1 MESVQAVSISDR
13 GTTKGGFVAQQY
25 STMTT
30 SRESFLKRARE
41 ASKLTIPTLIPE
53 SGHTY
58 TSDYP
63 TPYQSIGAR
72 GVNNLA
78 SKMLM
83 ALLPPNSPFFRLIID
98 DFDLANLIGEDKRGP
113 VEEGL
118 AKIERAALHEIEA
131 EAMRVPI
138 YEALKHLIV
147 GGNALLHLPNKGVMR
162 VFHLDSYTV
171 KRDVQGNILKIIVKE
186 TLSAKTLPVELQKY
200 VDTSAED
207 TYRTYD
213 LFTCIKREEKK
224 YEIFQEIQGN
234 RIEES
239 SGQYP
244 LDQLPWIPLRF
255 NRIDNE
261 DYGRGFV
268 EEYIGDLKSVEGLS
282 QAIVEGS
289 AAAAKVL
296 FLVKPN
302 GTTKLRTLAESP
314 NGAIVAG
321 DANDVSTLQLQKS
334 TDFRVANE
342 MLQYLTNRLQFAF
355 LMNSSVERQA
365 ERVTAEEIR
374 YKAQEL
380 EMALGGVYSVLSQ
393 ELQVPLVKLLLARL
407 TKQGKMPKFPKN
419 TVKPEIVTGVE
430 ALGRGQDLNKLATF
444 LQYLQPLGQQIIA
457 QEMNIGDY
465 IDRLGASLGIDTSGL
480 IKTSEEKQMEK
491 QMIEQ
496 QRQQM
501 MQQQMMQ
508 DVVKGSAPP
517 LAKTIAQDVAGNPEM
532 LEQMQQQ
539 LQQLQQTQN
548 QNA

>member
-171 KRDVQGNILKIIVKE
+171 KRDVQGNIIKIIVKE

-321 DANDVSTLQLQKS
+321 DANDVSTLQLNKS

-539 LQQLQQTQN
+539 LQQTQN
-548 QNA
+548 Q

>member
-131 EAMRVPI
+131 EAMRIPI
-138 YEALKHLIV
+138 YEPLKHLIV

-321 DANDVSTLQLQKS
+321 DANDVSTLQLNKS

-491 QMIEQ
+491 QMMEQ

-539 LQQLQQTQN
+539 LQQTQN
-548 QNA
+548 Q

>member
-321 DANDVSTLQLQKS
+321 DANDVSTLQLNKS

-539 LQQLQQTQN
+539 LQQTQN

>member
-491 QMIEQ
+491 QMVEQ

-539 LQQLQQTQN
+539 LQQTQN
-548 QNA
+548 Q

>member
-171 KRDVQGNILKIIVKE
+171 KRDVQGNIIKIIVKE
-186 TLSAKTLPVELQKY
+186 TLSAKTLPVDLQKY
-200 VDTSAED
+200 VDITAED
-207 TYRTYD
+207 SFKTYD
-213 LFTCIKREEKK
+213 LFTCIKREAKR

-234 RIEES
+234 PIEES
-239 SGQYP
+239 FGQYP

-491 QMIEQ
+491 QMVEQ

-539 LQQLQQTQN
+539 LQQTQN
-548 QNA
+548 Q

>member
-1 MESVQAVSISDR
+1 MDTVQAVSISDR
-13 GTTKGGFVAQQY
+13 GITEGGFVSSQY
-25 STMTT
+25 NNLATV
-30 SRESFLKRARE
+30 RDAFLKRARE
-41 ASKLTIPTLIPE
+41 ASRITIPTLIPE
-53 SGHTY
+53 SGATY
-58 TSDYP
+58 NTEYH

-83 ALLPPNSPFFRLIID
+83 ALLPPNSPFFRLTID
-98 DFDLANLIGEDKRGP
+98 DFDLANLIGEDQRGA

-118 AKIERAALHEIEA
+118 ARIERAALAEIES

-138 YEALKHLIV
+138 FEALKHLIV
-147 GGNALLHLPNKGVMR
+147 GGNALLHLPTKGGMMR
-162 VFHLDSYTV
+162 VFHLNSYVTR
-171 KRDVQGNILKIIVKE
+171 RDPSGNILKIIVKE
-186 TLSAKTLPVELQKY
+186 NLNGKTLPEELQKY
-200 VDTSAED
+200 INVPDSETPAKNYEL
-207 TYRTYD
+207 Y
-213 LFTCIKREEKK
+213 TCIHRTPKR
-224 YEIFQEIQGN
+224 YEIYQEIQGN

-239 SGQYP
+239 YGQYP

-268 EEYIGDLKSVEGLS
+268 EEYIGDLKSVEALS
-282 QAIVEGS
+282 QAVVEGS

-302 GTTKLRTLAESP
+302 GTTKLRTLADSP
-314 NGAIVAG
+314 NGAIVQG

-342 MLQYLTNRLQFAF
+342 MLQYLTNRLQIAF

-393 ELQVPLVKLLLARL
+393 ELQVPLVKQLLNRL

-419 TVKPEIVTGVE
+419 SVKPEIVTGIE
-430 ALGRGQDLNKLATF
+430 ALGRGQDLNKLNTF
-444 LQYLQPLGQQIIA
+444 LQYLQPLGQDVIA
-457 QEMNIGDY
+457 REMNVGDY
-465 IDRLGASLGIDTSGL
+465 IDRLGASLGIDTGGL
-480 IKTSEEKQMEK
+480 IKSPEQKAME
-491 QMIEQ
+491 QQQAEQ

-501 MQQQMMQ
+501 MQQEMMKN
-508 DVVKGSAPP
+508 VVEGSAP
-517 LAKTIAQDVAGNPEM
+517 AVTKEMVAGMGNMDPEQLQESM
-532 LEQMQQQ
+532 QQMQQQ
-539 LQQLQQTQN
+539 MPQ
-548 QNA
+548 

>member
-1 MESVQAVSISDR
+1 M
-13 GTTKGGFVAQQY
+13 
-25 STMTT
+25 
-30 SRESFLKRARE
+30 
-41 ASKLTIPTLIPE
+41 
-53 SGHTY
+53 
-58 TSDYP
+58 
-63 TPYQSIGAR
+63 
-72 GVNNLA
+72 
-78 SKMLM
+78 
-83 ALLPPNSPFFRLIID
+83 
-98 DFDLANLIGEDKRGP
+98 
-113 VEEGL
+113 
-118 AKIERAALHEIEA
+118 HEIESD
-131 EAMRVPI
+131 AMRVPI

-491 QMIEQ
+491 QMMEQ

-539 LQQLQQTQN
+539 LQQTQN

>member
-171 KRDVQGNILKIIVKE
+171 KRDVQGNIIKIIVKE
-186 TLSAKTLPVELQKY
+186 TLSAKTLPVDLQKY
-200 VDTSAED
+200 VDITAED
-207 TYRTYD
+207 SFKTYD
-213 LFTCIKREEKK
+213 LFTCIKREAKR

-234 RIEES
+234 PIEES
-239 SGQYP
+239 FGQYP

-321 DANDVSTLQLQKS
+321 DANDVSTLQLNKS

-480 IKTSEEKQMEK
+480 IKTSEEKQMQK

-539 LQQLQQTQN
+539 LQQTQN

>member
-321 DANDVSTLQLQKS
+321 DANDVSTLQLNKS

-539 LQQLQQTQN
+539 LQQTQN
-548 QNA
+548 Q

>member
-171 KRDVQGNILKIIVKE
+171 KRDVQGNIIKIIVKE
-186 TLSAKTLPVELQKY
+186 TLSAKTLPVDLQKY
-200 VDTSAED
+200 VDITAED
-207 TYRTYD
+207 SFKTYD
-213 LFTCIKREEKK
+213 LFTCIKREAKR

-234 RIEES
+234 PIEES
-239 SGQYP
+239 FGQYP

-321 DANDVSTLQLQKS
+321 DANDVSTLQLNKS

-496 QRQQM
+496 QRQQI

-539 LQQLQQTQN
+539 LQQTQN
-548 QNA
+548 Q

>member
-1 MESVQAVSISDR
+1 M
-13 GTTKGGFVAQQY
+13 
-25 STMTT
+25 
-30 SRESFLKRARE
+30 
-41 ASKLTIPTLIPE
+41 
-53 SGHTY
+53 
-58 TSDYP
+58 
-63 TPYQSIGAR
+63 
-72 GVNNLA
+72 
-78 SKMLM
+78 
-83 ALLPPNSPFFRLIID
+83 
-98 DFDLANLIGEDKRGP
+98 
-113 VEEGL
+113 
-118 AKIERAALHEIEA
+118 HEIEA

-171 KRDVQGNILKIIVKE
+171 KRDVQGNIIKIIVKE
-186 TLSAKTLPVELQKY
+186 TLSAKTLPVDLQKY
-200 VDTSAED
+200 VDITAED
-207 TYRTYD
+207 SFKTYD
-213 LFTCIKREEKK
+213 LFTCIKREAKR

-234 RIEES
+234 PIEES
-239 SGQYP
+239 FGQYP

-321 DANDVSTLQLQKS
+321 DANDVSTLQLNKS

-539 LQQLQQTQN
+539 LQQTQN

>member
-491 QMIEQ
+491 QMMEQ

-539 LQQLQQTQN
+539 LQQTQN

>member
-171 KRDVQGNILKIIVKE
+171 KRDVQGNIIKIIVKE

-213 LFTCIKREEKK
+213 LFTCIKREAKR

-234 RIEES
+234 PIEES
-239 SGQYP
+239 FGQYP

-321 DANDVSTLQLQKS
+321 DANDVSTLQLNKS

-539 LQQLQQTQN
+539 LQQTQN
-548 QNA
+548 Q

>member
-1 MESVQAVSISDR
+1 MESVKAVSISDR

-171 KRDVQGNILKIIVKE
+171 KRDVQGNIIKIIVKE
-186 TLSAKTLPVELQKY
+186 TLSAKTLPVDLQKY
-200 VDTSAED
+200 VDITAED
-207 TYRTYD
+207 SFKTYD
-213 LFTCIKREEKK
+213 LFTCIKREAKR

-234 RIEES
+234 PIEES
-239 SGQYP
+239 FGQYP

-321 DANDVSTLQLQKS
+321 DANDVSTLQLNKS

-539 LQQLQQTQN
+539 LQQTQN

>member
-1 MESVQAVSISDR
+1 MVLLLQE
-13 GTTKGGFVAQQY
+13 
-25 STMTT
+25 
-30 SRESFLKRARE
+30 
-41 ASKLTIPTLIPE
+41 
-53 SGHTY
+53 
-58 TSDYP
+58 
-63 TPYQSIGAR
+63 
-72 GVNNLA
+72 
-78 SKMLM
+78 MLM
-83 ALLPPNSPFFRLIID
+83 
-98 DFDLANLIGEDKRGP
+98 
-113 VEEGL
+113 
-118 AKIERAALHEIEA
+118 
-131 EAMRVPI
+131 M
-138 YEALKHLIV
+138 
-147 GGNALLHLPNKGVMR
+147 
-162 VFHLDSYTV
+162 
-171 KRDVQGNILKIIVKE
+171 
-186 TLSAKTLPVELQKY
+186 
-200 VDTSAED
+200 
-207 TYRTYD
+207 
-213 LFTCIKREEKK
+213 
-224 YEIFQEIQGN
+224 
-234 RIEES
+234 
-239 SGQYP
+239 
-244 LDQLPWIPLRF
+244 
-255 NRIDNE
+255 
-261 DYGRGFV
+261 
-268 EEYIGDLKSVEGLS
+268 
-282 QAIVEGS
+282 
-289 AAAAKVL
+289 
-296 FLVKPN
+296 LVHYNYK
-302 GTTKLRTLAESP
+302 
-314 NGAIVAG
+314 
-321 DANDVSTLQLQKS
+321 KS

-539 LQQLQQTQN
+539 LQQTQN

>member
-171 KRDVQGNILKIIVKE
+171 KRDVQGNIIKIIVKE
-186 TLSAKTLPVELQKY
+186 TLSAKTLPVDLQKY
-200 VDTSAED
+200 VDITAED
-207 TYRTYD
+207 SFKTYD
-213 LFTCIKREEKK
+213 LFTCIKREAKR

-234 RIEES
+234 PIEES
-239 SGQYP
+239 FGQYP

-321 DANDVSTLQLQKS
+321 DANDVSTLQLNKS

-444 LQYLQPLGQQIIA
+444 LQYLQPLGPQIIA
-457 QEMNIGDY
+457 QEMNIGDD
-465 IDRLGASLGIDTSGL
+465 IARLGASLGLDTSGL

-539 LQQLQQTQN
+539 LQQTQN
-548 QNA
+548 Q

>member
-162 VFHLDSYTV
+162 VFHLDSSTV

-321 DANDVSTLQLQKS
+321 DANDVSTLQLNKS

-539 LQQLQQTQN
+539 LQQTQN
-548 QNA
+548 Q

>member
-171 KRDVQGNILKIIVKE
+171 KRDVQGNIIKIIVKE
-186 TLSAKTLPVELQKY
+186 TLSAKTLPVDLQKY
-200 VDTSAED
+200 VDITAED
-207 TYRTYD
+207 SFKTYD
-213 LFTCIKREEKK
+213 LFTCIKREAKR

-234 RIEES
+234 PIEES
-239 SGQYP
+239 FGQYP

-321 DANDVSTLQLQKS
+321 DANDVSTLQLNKS

-480 IKTSEEKQMEK
+480 IKTSEEKQMQK

-539 LQQLQQTQN
+539 LQQTQN
-548 QNA
+548 Q

>member
-171 KRDVQGNILKIIVKE
+171 KRDVQGNIIKIIVKE
-186 TLSAKTLPVELQKY
+186 TLSDKTLPVDLQKY
-200 VDTSAED
+200 VDITAED
-207 TYRTYD
+207 SFKTYD
-213 LFTCIKREEKK
+213 LFTCIKREAKR

-234 RIEES
+234 PIEES
-239 SGQYP
+239 FGQYP

-321 DANDVSTLQLQKS
+321 DANDVSTLQLNKS

-539 LQQLQQTQN
+539 LQQTQN

>member
-244 LDQLPWIPLRF
+244 LEQLPWIPLRF

-321 DANDVSTLQLQKS
+321 DANDVSTLQLNKS

-539 LQQLQQTQN
+539 LQQTQN
-548 QNA
+548 Q

>member
-171 KRDVQGNILKIIVKE
+171 KRDVQGNIIKIIVKE
-186 TLSAKTLPVELQKY
+186 TLSAKTLPVDLQKY
-200 VDTSAED
+200 VDITAED
-207 TYRTYD
+207 SFKTYD
-213 LFTCIKREEKK
+213 LFTCIKREAKR

-234 RIEES
+234 PIEES
-239 SGQYP
+239 FGQYP
-244 LDQLPWIPLRF
+244 LDKLPWIPLRF

-321 DANDVSTLQLQKS
+321 DANDVSTLQLNKS

-539 LQQLQQTQN
+539 LQQTQN

>member
-321 DANDVSTLQLQKS
+321 DANDVSTLQLNKS

-430 ALGRGQDLNKLATF
+430 ALGRGQDLNKLASF
-444 LQYLQPLGQQIIA
+444 LQSLQPLGQQIIA

-539 LQQLQQTQN
+539 LQQTQN

>member
-83 ALLPPNSPFFRLIID
+83 ALLPPNSPFFILIID

-171 KRDVQGNILKIIVKE
+171 KRDVQGNIIKIIVKE

-321 DANDVSTLQLQKS
+321 DANDVSTLQLNKS

-491 QMIEQ
+491 QMMEQ

-539 LQQLQQTQN
+539 LQQTQN

>member
-171 KRDVQGNILKIIVKE
+171 KRDVQGNIIKIIVKE
-186 TLSAKTLPVELQKY
+186 TLSAKTLPVDLQKY
-200 VDTSAED
+200 VDITAED
-207 TYRTYD
+207 SFKTYD
-213 LFTCIKREEKK
+213 LFTCIKREVKR

-234 RIEES
+234 PIEES
-239 SGQYP
+239 FGQYP

-491 QMIEQ
+491 QMVEQ

-539 LQQLQQTQN
+539 LQQTQN
-548 QNA
+548 Q

>member
-244 LDQLPWIPLRF
+244 LEQLPWIPLRF

-321 DANDVSTLQLQKS
+321 DANDVSTLQLNKS

-539 LQQLQQTQN
+539 LQQTQN

>member
-171 KRDVQGNILKIIVKE
+171 KRDVQGNIIKIIVKE
-186 TLSAKTLPVELQKY
+186 TLSAKTLPVDLQKY
-200 VDTSAED
+200 VDITAED
-207 TYRTYD
+207 SFKTYD
-213 LFTCIKREEKK
+213 LFTCIKREAKR

-234 RIEES
+234 PIEES
-239 SGQYP
+239 FGQYP

-321 DANDVSTLQLQKS
+321 DANDVSTLQLNKS

-539 LQQLQQTQN
+539 LQQTQN
-548 QNA
+548 Q

>member
-491 QMIEQ
+491 QMMEQ

-539 LQQLQQTQN
+539 LQQIQN
-548 QNA
+548 Q

>member
-171 KRDVQGNILKIIVKE
+171 KRDVQGNIIKIIVKE
-186 TLSAKTLPVELQKY
+186 TLSAKTLPVDLQKY
-200 VDTSAED
+200 VDITAED
-207 TYRTYD
+207 SFKTYD
-213 LFTCIKREEKK
+213 LFTCIKREAKR

-234 RIEES
+234 PIEES
-239 SGQYP
+239 FGQYP

-321 DANDVSTLQLQKS
+321 DANDVSTLQLNKS

-491 QMIEQ
+491 QMIDQ

-539 LQQLQQTQN
+539 LQQTQN

>member
-171 KRDVQGNILKIIVKE
+171 KRDVQGNIIKIIVKE

-321 DANDVSTLQLQKS
+321 DANDVSTLQLNKS

-491 QMIEQ
+491 QMMEQ

-539 LQQLQQTQN
+539 LQQTQN

>member
-200 VDTSAED
+200 VDNSSED

-539 LQQLQQTQN
+539 LQQTQN
-548 QNA
+548 Q

>member
-162 VFHLDSYTV
+162 VFHLDGYTV
-171 KRDVQGNILKIIVKE
+171 KRDVQGNIIKIIVKE
-186 TLSAKTLPVELQKY
+186 TLSAKTLPVDLQKY
-200 VDTSAED
+200 VDITAED
-207 TYRTYD
+207 SFKTYD
-213 LFTCIKREEKK
+213 LFTCIKREAKR

-234 RIEES
+234 PIEES
-239 SGQYP
+239 FGQYP

-321 DANDVSTLQLQKS
+321 DANDVSTLQLNKS

-491 QMIEQ
+491 QMMEQ

-539 LQQLQQTQN
+539 LQQTQN

>member
-200 VDTSAED
+200 VDNSAED

-491 QMIEQ
+491 QMMEQ

-539 LQQLQQTQN
+539 LQQTQN
-548 QNA
+548 Q

>member
-63 TPYQSIGAR
+63 TRYQSIGAR

-171 KRDVQGNILKIIVKE
+171 KRDVQGNIIKIIVKE
-186 TLSAKTLPVELQKY
+186 TLSAKTLPVDLQKY
-200 VDTSAED
+200 VDITAED
-207 TYRTYD
+207 SFKTYD
-213 LFTCIKREEKK
+213 LFTCIKREAKR

-234 RIEES
+234 PIEES
-239 SGQYP
+239 FGQYP

-321 DANDVSTLQLQKS
+321 DANDVSTLQLNKS

-539 LQQLQQTQN
+539 LQQTQN